1 MEVDITDEVLPGSPK
16 NDQHQVVPEPPYLM
30 NGDEDPYKPEGQI
43 TLKIEKFSEFAHEGP
58 ESRRLS
64 DPVYIRG
71 LPWKILAIPREM
83 GRRPPMGAASMQKCL
98 GYFLQC
104 NADNTGP
111 YFQNSDPSWN
121 CSGNATLKILAQK
134 PGKEDHV
141 RKISHVFHAKEND
154 WGFAQ
159 FMTFENI
166 MNPDDGWYDE
176 ETDTIILFVE
186 VTADAPHGV
195 NWDSKKDTGCIGLKN
210 QGATCYMNSI
220 LQTLFFT
227 NKLRKAVY
235 QMPTDE
241 DNPDSSVALAM
252 QRVFFEL
259 QFSDSPVGTKKLTK
273 SFGWDSIDSFLQH
286 DVQEFCR
293 VLLDNLEN
301 KMKNT
306 KVVDTIPSL
315 FKGCMKSYIKCKD
328 VDFESSREECFYD
341 LQLNVKNKSN
351 VLESFK
357 DYIETEMLDGDNK
370 YDAGDFGLQP
380 AEKGLKFLSFP
391 PVLYL
396 QLMRFQYDPLLDA
409 NVKINDRF
417 EFTDTLD
424 LTEFIETE
432 EKENSAKDE
441 FTYLLHAVLVHSG
454 DFHGGHYVAFININ
468 LRGTAKWCKFDDD
481 VVSRVAYRDAVIANF
496 GGENIEGM
504 GRSCT
509 NAYMLVYIQKKAI
522 DDVLGPVLVEDIPE
536 QLRLRFENEKKR
548 EYERRLEREEANNYC
563 EISLILDEE
572 MKSHHEFELFDSR
585 TLEAQ
590 SRKLKV
596 QKNMTYR
603 DLYRFIAANL
613 NIPDTSFRLWDFQ
626 DDDRQGLHRFRCE
639 NSRPR
644 NFLDPNETEDYSVP
658 IVQIDRFVYLET
670 GKPGILGGDIHG
682 LKPYDRNNDIFTFLK
697 LYNPE
702 RQQTEFKGT
711 VILNLGN
718 EVGAHF
724 EEINQIIGLPPDT
737 RLNLYVEYKPDRII
751 PIMNANTRIRDVQM
765 LTNDGSIII
774 AEDAS
779 KTTEENNTQI
789 YFRALYNRIEVE
801 AHFHEFVASTKP
813 ELEAPMQPIRGQIG
827 LDWKLPK
834 VCAWIGD
841 QIDYDPA
848 KILLFKNATHTEKPA
863 NPLSYQHMEEYSL
876 LYILGLGANNYDPRF
891 QRLYKLFYSKL
902 PITLEEFDVKYHI
915 LLYIMSDKFQLS
927 ELSVFV
933 NKSATVQDILD
944 EAKKDFKFSEDGTG
958 ILRLVHTS
966 SNDTCSRAY
975 QILKTDAL
983 YKEIVM
989 RNNNYAFRVEE
1000 IPKDQLQLSVD
1011 EQLLPVAHFEKEPTR
1026 TFGVPFFI
1034 KITNGEKI
1042 ANIRERIRQ
1051 MIEVP
1056 EKDFEKYKF
1065 CIVKQNRILREFDSH
1080 DDSSIVNLVELLQS
1094 HITFPAAAPFLG
1106 IQHSNKSRVARG
1118 LLDSKKSIIIH
1129 N

>member
-64 DPVYIRG
+64 EPVYIRG

-104 NADNTGP
+104 NADNT
-111 YFQNSDPSWN
+111 DPSWN

-370 YDAGDFGLQP
+370 YDADFGLQP

-432 EKENSAKDE
+432 EKENSASDE

-596 QKNMTYR
+596 QKTMTYR
-603 DLYRFIAANL
+603 DLYKFIAANL
-613 NIPDTSFRLWDFQ
+613 NIPETSFRLWDFQ

-682 LKPYDRNNDIFTFLK
+682 LKPYDRNS
-697 LYNPE
+697 
-702 RQQTEFKGT
+702 T

-779 KTTEENNTQI
+779 KITEESNTQI

-801 AHFHEFVASTKP
+801 AHFHEFVLGAKP
-813 ELEAPMQPIRGQIG
+813 ELEPPMQPIRGQIG

-834 VCAWIGD
+834 VCAWIAS

-848 KILLFKNATHTEKPA
+848 KIILFKNATHTEKPA
-863 NPLSYQHMEEYSL
+863 NPLTHQHMEEYSL

-915 LLYIMSDKFQLS
+915 LLYIMNDKFDLS

-958 ILRLVHTS
+958 ILRS
-966 SNDTCSRAY
+966 
-975 QILKTDAL
+975 L
-983 YKEIVM
+983 YDM
-989 RNNNYAFRVEE
+989 E
-1000 IPKDQLQLSVD
+1000 IPKDQLQLGVD

-1026 TFGVPFFI
+1026 TFGCPFFI
-1034 KITNGEKI
+1034 KITNG
-1042 ANIRERIRQ
+1042 
-1051 MIEVP
+1051 
-1056 EKDFEKYKF
+1056 EKYKF

>member
-1 MEVDITDEVLPGSPK
+1 
-16 NDQHQVVPEPPYLM
+16 
-30 NGDEDPYKPEGQI
+30 
-43 TLKIEKFSEFAHEGP
+43 
-58 ESRRLS
+58 
-64 DPVYIRG
+64 
-71 LPWKILAIPREM
+71 
-83 GRRPPMGAASMQKCL
+83 
-98 GYFLQC
+98 
-104 NADNTGP
+104 
-111 YFQNSDPSWN
+111 
-121 CSGNATLKILAQK
+121 
-134 PGKEDHV
+134 
-141 RKISHVFHAKEND
+141 
-154 WGFAQ
+154 
-159 FMTFENI
+159 
-166 MNPDDGWYDE
+166 MNPEEGWYDE
-176 ETDTIILFVE
+176 EADTLILFVE

-252 QRVFFEL
+252 QRVFYEL

-417 EFTDTLD
+417 EFPDSLD
-424 LTEFIETE
+424 LDEFIEVE
-432 EKENSAKDE
+432 EKENGARDE

-454 DFHGGHYVAFININ
+454 DFHGGHYVAFINTN
-468 LRGTAKWCKFDDD
+468 LRGTARWCKFDDD

-496 GGENIEGM
+496 GGESIEGV

-522 DDVLGPVLVEDIPE
+522 DDVLGPVVADDIPE
-536 QLRLRFENEKKR
+536 HLRIRFENEKKR
-548 EYERRLEREEANNYC
+548 EYERRMEREEANNYC

-603 DLYRFIAANL
+603 DLYKFIAANL
-613 NIPDTSFRLWDFQ
+613 NIPETSFRLWDFQ
-626 DDDRQGLHRFRCE
+626 DADDRQGLHRFRYE

-644 NFLDPNETEDYSVP
+644 NFLDPNESEEYTLP

-670 GKPGILGGDIHG
+670 GKPGVLGGDIHG

-697 LYNPE
+697 FFNTE
-702 RQQTEFKGT
+702 RRHTEFKGT
-711 VILNLGN
+711 FVLSLGN

-724 EEINQIIGLPPDT
+724 EEINQLIGLPPDT

-751 PIMNANTRIRDVQM
+751 PIINPNIRIRDVQM

-779 KTTEENNTQI
+779 KTNEEFNTQT

-813 ELEAPMQPIRGQIG
+813 ELEAPIQPIKGQIG
-827 LDWKLPK
+827 LHL
-834 VCAWIGD
+834 
-841 QIDYDPA
+841 QI
-848 KILLFKNATHTEKPA
+848 
-863 NPLSYQHMEEYSL
+863 SEYSL
-876 LYILGLGANNYDPRF
+876 LHVLGLNANSYDPRF

-902 PITLEEFDVKYHI
+902 PITLEEFDAKCHLI
-915 LLYIMSDKFQLS
+915 LYLLNEKFQLS

-933 NKSATVQDILD
+933 DKTATVQDIID
-944 EAKKDFKFSEDGTG
+944 EAKKEFKFSEDGTG
-958 ILRLVHTS
+958 FLRLVHTS
-966 SNDTCSRAY
+966 SNENCSRAY
-975 QILKTDAL
+975 QILKPDSL
-983 YKEIVM
+983 YKEIAN
-989 RNNNYAFRVEE
+989 RNNNFAFRVEE
-1000 IPKDQLQLSVD
+1000 VPKDQIQINSD

-1026 TFGVPFFI
+1026 TFGIPFFI
-1034 KITNGEKI
+1034 KIANGEKI

-1051 MIEVP
+1051 IIEVP

-1118 LLDSKKSIIIH
+1118 LLDSKKSIVIH

>member
-16 NDQHQVVPEPPYLM
+16 NDQQQHQVVPEPPYLM

-64 DPVYIRG
+64 EPVYIRG

-83 GRRPPMGAASMQKCL
+83 GRRPQMGGGSMQKCL

-104 NADNTGP
+104 NAE
-111 YFQNSDPSWN
+111 NSDPSWN
-121 CSGNATLKILAQK
+121 CSGSATLKILAQK

-141 RKISHVFHAKEND
+141 RKISHIFHAKEND

-166 MNPDDGWYDE
+166 MNPEEGWYDE
-176 ETDTIILFVE
+176 EADTLILFVE

-252 QRVFFEL
+252 QRVFYEL

-417 EFTDTLD
+417 EFPDSLD
-424 LTEFIETE
+424 LDEFIEVE
-432 EKENSAKDE
+432 EKENGARDE

-454 DFHGGHYVAFININ
+454 DFHGGHYVAFINTN
-468 LRGTAKWCKFDDD
+468 LRGTARWCKFDDD

-496 GGENIEGM
+496 GGESIEGV

-522 DDVLGPVLVEDIPE
+522 DDVLGPVVADDIPE
-536 QLRLRFENEKKR
+536 HLRIRFENEKKR
-548 EYERRLEREEANNYC
+548 EYERRMEREEANNYC

-603 DLYRFIAANL
+603 DLYKFIAANL
-613 NIPDTSFRLWDFQ
+613 NIPETSFRLWDFQ
-626 DDDRQGLHRFRCE
+626 DADDRQGLHRFRYE

-644 NFLDPNETEDYSVP
+644 NFLDPNESEEYTLP

-670 GKPGILGGDIHG
+670 GKPGVLGGDIHG

-697 LYNPE
+697 FFNTE
-702 RQQTEFKGT
+702 RRHTEFKGT
-711 VILNLGN
+711 FVLSLGN

-724 EEINQIIGLPPDT
+724 EEINQLIGLPPDT

-751 PIMNANTRIRDVQM
+751 PIINPNIRIRDVQM

-779 KTTEENNTQI
+779 KTNEEFNTQT

-813 ELEAPMQPIRGQIG
+813 ELEAPIQPIKGQIG
-827 LDWKLPK
+827 LDWKLPQ
-834 VCAWIGD
+834 VCDWIGS

-848 KILLFKNATHTEKPA
+848 KILLFRNATHTEKPA
-863 NPLSYQHMEEYSL
+863 SQLSHLQISEYSL
-876 LYILGLGANNYDPRF
+876 LHVLGLNANSYDPRF

-902 PITLEEFDVKYHI
+902 PITLEEFDAKCHLI
-915 LLYIMSDKFQLS
+915 LYLLNEKFQLS

-933 NKSATVQDILD
+933 DKTATVQDIID
-944 EAKKDFKFSEDGTG
+944 EAKKEFKFSEDGTG
-958 ILRLVHTS
+958 FLRLVHTS
-966 SNDTCSRAY
+966 SNENCSRAY
-975 QILKTDAL
+975 QILKPDSL
-983 YKEIVM
+983 YKEIAN
-989 RNNNYAFRVEE
+989 RNNNFAFRVEE
-1000 IPKDQLQLSVD
+1000 VPKDQIQINSD

-1026 TFGVPFFI
+1026 TFGIPFFI
-1034 KITNGEKI
+1034 KIANGEKI

-1051 MIEVP
+1051 IIEVP

-1118 LLDSKKSIIIH
+1118 LLDSKKSIVIH